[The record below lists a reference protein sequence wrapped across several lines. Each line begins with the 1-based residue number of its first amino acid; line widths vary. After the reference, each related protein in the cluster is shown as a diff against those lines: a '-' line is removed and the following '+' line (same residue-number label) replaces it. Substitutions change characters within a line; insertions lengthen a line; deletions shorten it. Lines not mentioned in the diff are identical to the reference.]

1 MLLGAIADDLT
12 GASDLALML
21 SREGMRTIQT
31 IGVPK
36 GGLDLSGV
44 DAVVVALKS
53 RTNPA
58 AEAVAM
64 SLEAL
69 SFLQMAGATQFLFK
83 YCSTF
88 DSSPAGNI
96 GPVTEALMQALGTDL
111 TIVCP
116 AFPANGRTIYKGH
129 LFVGD
134 QLLSDSPMRNHP
146 LTPMTDSSLVRL
158 MAGQSKLKVG
168 LVNHATVGEGAAAVL
183 QAFEAARARGE
194 QALVVDALTDADL
207 RAIGEASAGLS
218 LITGGSGIA
227 LGLPENFRRAGLL
240 KAADDARAFSAPAG
254 RSMILAGS
262 CSEATRGQIR
272 HAIEAGVPALKLDP
286 IEIAEGRFMVDE
298 AVSWALAQSAKAPLI
313 YSSAE
318 PEEVKAAQA
327 ALGRERAGSLIEQF
341 LAETALGLEAAG
353 VSRLIVAGGETS
365 GAVVG
370 ALSPD
375 ALFIGP
381 EIDPGVPW
389 TLTVGQRQPMALALK
404 SGNFGAPDFFLKA
417 WDLLP

>member
-12 GASDLALML
+12 GATDLALML

-31 IGVPK
+31 IGVPEA
-36 GGLDLSGV
+36 GLDLSDA

-58 AEAVAM
+58 SEAVAM

-69 SFLQMAGATQFLFK
+69 SFLQAAGAKQILFK

-88 DSSPAGNI
+88 DSLPEGNI

-158 MAGQSKLKVG
+158 MAGQSQLKVG
-168 LVNHATVGEGAAAVL
+168 LVTRETVAKGAAAVT
-183 QAFEAARARGE
+183 QAFEVARGKGE
-194 QALVVDALTDADL
+194 KALVVDALTDGDL
-207 RAIGEASAGLS
+207 RVIGEAAAGLT

-240 KAADDARAFSAPAG
+240 RSAGDQVAFAAPAG

-272 HAIEAGVPALKLDP
+272 TAIEAGVPALKLDP
-286 IEIAEGRFMVDE
+286 IEIAEGRFRVEE
-298 AVSWALAQSAKAPLI
+298 ALSWALGQSAQPPLI

-327 ALGRERAGSLIEQF
+327 ALGRERAGSLIEHF
-341 LAETALGLEAAG
+341 LAETALGLRAAG
-353 VSRLIVAGGETS
+353 IRRLIVAGGETS

-370 ALSPD
+370 ALAPD

-389 TLTVGQRQPMALALK
+389 TLTLGQAAPMALALK

>member
-12 GASDLALML
+12 GATDLALTL

-31 IGVPK
+31 IGVPSAD
-36 GGLDLSGV
+36 LDLSEV

-58 AEAVAM
+58 KDAVAM
-64 SLEAL
+64 SLDGL
-69 SFLQMAGATQFLFK
+69 RFLEGAGAHQILFK

-96 GPVTEALMQALGTDL
+96 GPVTEALMQALKTDQ
-111 TIVCP
+111 TIICP

-146 LTPMTDSSLVRL
+146 LTPMTDSSLIRL
-158 MAGQSKLKVG
+158 MAGQSGLKVG
-168 LVNHATVGEGAAAVL
+168 LVPHEIVASGAVAVR
-183 QAFEAARARGE
+183 QAFVKAKADGI

-207 RAIGEASAGLS
+207 QVIGEASADLA
-218 LITGGSGIA
+218 LITGGSGVA
-227 LGLPENFRRAGLL
+227 LGLPDNFRRSGTLASTGG
-240 KAADDARAFSAPAG
+240 ATGFVAPAG
-254 RSMILAGS
+254 KAMILAGS
-262 CSEATRGQIR
+262 CSQATRAQ
-272 HAIEAGVPALKLDP
+272 IEAAIAAGTPALKLDP
-286 IEIAEGRFMVDE
+286 MDIAAGRQRVADAVD
-298 AVSWALAQSAKAPLI
+298 WALAQKDCVPLI
-313 YSSAE
+313 FSSAE
-318 PEEVKAAQA
+318 PDEVKAAQA
-327 ALGRERAGSLIEQF
+327 ALGREHAGSLVEAF
-341 LAETALGLEAAG
+341 LAETALALRDAG
-353 VSRLIVAGGETS
+353 VRRLIVAGGETS

-370 ALSPD
+370 ALAPE

-389 TLTVGQRQPMALALK
+389 TLTMGEGEPMALALK

-417 WDLLP
+417 WKLLQ